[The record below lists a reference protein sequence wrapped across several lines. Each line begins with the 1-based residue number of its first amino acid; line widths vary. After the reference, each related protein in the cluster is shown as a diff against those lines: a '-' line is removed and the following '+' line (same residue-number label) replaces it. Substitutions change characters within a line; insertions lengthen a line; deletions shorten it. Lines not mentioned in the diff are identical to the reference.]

1 MVYDKLYLF
10 FTMGDK
16 IFREEL
22 LAYPTKTGNYHIH
35 KDSTVA
41 YSFFKFNPPTVTSLD
56 VVELEPFKLVR
67 YYPMFS
73 KSDSFEHYITLMK
86 HTKREEVEYYQ
97 DKITELLNH
106 INKDYICEDVE
117 KENKKT

>member
-1 MVYDKLYLF
+1 
-10 FTMGDK
+10 
-16 IFREEL
+16 
-22 LAYPTKTGNYHIH
+22 
-35 KDSTVA
+35 
-41 YSFFKFNPPTVTSLD
+41 
-56 VVELEPFKLVR
+56 
-67 YYPMFS
+67 MFS